1 MPGITYIIYIWFSI
15 LCDLLSVCLV
25 SKVNLIAEQV
35 QEVEHRPKALKIH
48 LGRLERFLYYLY
60 LGSCRRQ
67 KIIRRE
73 SISSQL
79 DRYVKTEINF
89 SFYNKLLQILFEI
102 DLLQISLPQNWD
114 KIETKKRKYN
124 TSIVWLK

>member
-48 LGRLERFLYYLY
+48 LGRLERFLYYAY
-60 LGSCRRQ
+60 LGSSRRQ

-73 SISSQL
+73 AISSQL

-89 SFYNKLLQILFEI
+89 SFYSKLLQILFEI
-102 DLLQISLPQNWD
+102 DLLQISLPQN
-114 KIETKKRKYN
+114 
-124 TSIVWLK
+124 